1 MMIITLAVTSLL
13 AATCT
18 AVQAQA
24 IKESDLPTAGT
35 IAAWHAPTTRI
46 APIAG
51 SLTRPRHPT
60 WHSTTKI
67 RR

>member
-18 AVQAQA
+18 AVQA

-35 IAAWHAPTTRI
+35 IAA
-46 APIAG
+46 
-51 SLTRPRHPT
+51 
-60 WHSTTKI
+60 
-67 RR
+67 